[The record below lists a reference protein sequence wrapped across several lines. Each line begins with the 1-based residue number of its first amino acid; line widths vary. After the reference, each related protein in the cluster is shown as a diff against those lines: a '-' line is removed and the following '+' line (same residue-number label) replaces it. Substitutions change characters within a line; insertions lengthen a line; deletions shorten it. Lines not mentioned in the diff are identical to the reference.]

1 MKDRNEYDKLLHSLK
16 EGAQQIEQ
24 DGVPI
29 ELRNCA
35 DRQPGQADPR
45 SALASHLTREE
56 FAAHRL
62 ELDGELWANAD
73 HLFGPTDPENYS
85 PLELLRFEFGW
96 TSSDLSCGIRT
107 LHREIPSPDG
117 PVSVYQYERLSTR
130 QDRPCVVLIH
140 GGGFF
145 GGVIPTVENQ
155 CKLLAQLMDG
165 VVLAVEYPLCPEHKY
180 PAGFNACWATVVWAQ
195 ENAAALGI
203 DPAKIGV
210 AGDSAGGNLSL
221 ACGLKDRDE
230 GSGRIAFLGL
240 IYPTLSRRE
249 KVGCARW
256 WKPELYDNPTAD
268 PLIEEKIREIGQ
280 MGDQTS
286 DWYLPEGQDPDDPYV
301 SPIEADPAGLP
312 KVLLMTAEYDF
323 LRAECDAYAGMLK
336 KAGVP
341 CRCIRYGGIF
351 HGTFDRL
358 GYAPQVEDMLREI
371 ASEMRAL

>member
-24 DGVPI
+24 DGVAI

-140 GGGFF
+140 GGRLLRRGDPDGREPVQAAGPADGRGCAG
-145 GGVIPTVENQ
+145 GGVSAVPRAQVSRRLQ
-155 CKLLAQLMDG
+155 RLLG
-165 VVLAVEYPLCPEHKY
+165 RRWSGRRRTPPRSGSTR
-180 PAGFNACWATVVWAQ
+180 PRS
-195 ENAAALGI
+195 
-203 DPAKIGV
+203 GV

-240 IYPTLSRRE
+240 IYPPS
-249 KVGCARW
+249 
-256 WKPELYDNPTAD
+256 
-268 PLIEEKIREIGQ
+268 
-280 MGDQTS
+280 
-286 DWYLPEGQDPDDPYV
+286 
-301 SPIEADPAGLP
+301 PAGRRSAAP
-312 KVLLMTAEYDF
+312 
-323 LRAECDAYAGMLK
+323 AG
-336 KAGVP
+336 GSRSSTTTP
-341 CRCIRYGGIF
+341 PPTR
-351 HGTFDRL
+351 
-358 GYAPQVEDMLREI
+358 
-371 ASEMRAL
+371 